1 MKENFK
7 HYVFCIFCC
16 SLCLNFFSGFKNL
29 KDLNELKK
37 LLIACIKINKQFEK
51 DIKTPKNKIEIE
63 DLKKMQ
69 RVYKA
74 VNTDFEAKEEIKKKD
89 KKFIEK
95 ILKFEKQYK
104 LIKNIYIVSK
114 TLIKILFTL
123 SETVEKVESDFL
135 LKFINSSLEGLP
147 SATLTGR
154 RYVLPL
160 PGL

>member
-16 SLCLNFFSGFKNL
+16 SLSLNFFSGF

-37 LLIACIKINKQFEK
+37 LLIACIKINKQLEK
-51 DIKTPKNKIEIE
+51 DIKISQNKIEIK

-74 VNTDFEAKEEIKKKD
+74 VNTDFEAKKEIEKKD

-95 ILKFEKQYK
+95 FLKFEKQYK

-114 TLIKILFTL
+114 ALIKILFTL
-123 SETVEKVESDFL
+123 SETVAKVESDFL
-135 LKFINSSLEGLP
+135 LKVINSSLEGLP
-147 SATLTGR
+147 SGSLTGR
-154 RYVLPL
+154 RYLLPL
-160 PGL
+160 PRL